1 MVAPSRS
8 LCYQIHCVIIIVI
21 IIFFFDTLQALLL
34 VKLQDMLSKNR
45 VFHQMRLINREG
57 TGFSTLFCE
66 QKIAKPSYV
75 TAL

>member
-8 LCYQIHCVIIIVI
+8 LCYQIHCVIII
-21 IIFFFDTLQALLL
+21 FFFDMLQALLL
-34 VKLQDMLSKNR
+34 VKLQEMLSKYR
-45 VFHQMRLINREG
+45 VFHQMGLINREG

>member
-8 LCYQIHCVIIIVI
+8 LCYQIHCVIII

-34 VKLQDMLSKNR
+34 VKLKDMLSKNR

-66 QKIAKPSYV
+66 QKIAEPSYV

>member
-8 LCYQIHCVIIIVI
+8 LCYQIHCVII
-21 IIFFFDTLQALLL
+21 FFFDMLQALLL
-34 VKLQDMLSKNR
+34 VKLQEMLSKNR
-45 VFHQMRLINREG
+45 VFHQMGLINREG
-57 TGFSTLFCE
+57 TGFLTLFCE

>member
-8 LCYQIHCVIIIVI
+8 LCYQIHCDIYF
-21 IIFFFDTLQALLL
+21 FFFDTLQALLL

>member
-8 LCYQIHCVIIIVI
+8 LLLPNTLRYYYY
-21 IIFFFDTLQALLL
+21 FFFDMLQALLL
-34 VKLQDMLSKNR
+34 VKLQEMLSKYR
-45 VFHQMRLINREG
+45 VFHQMGLINREG